1 MWSQLVVPWW
11 EWGWGGVQC
20 GWEAVLGA
28 FLGSVE
34 MILLDAVL
42 LFAVYLC
49 WWD

>member
-1 MWSQLVVPWW
+1 MVPAGCALV
-11 EWGWGGVQC
+11 GMGMGGVQC